1 MSERRE
7 SFEVVGAVPI
17 IVTNPSGDVIVG
29 PADGDVVTVLLSGDE
44 EAVGGTTVDGSVAAV
59 SVCVNENPRKWVSKR
74 VDVLV
79 SVPPGGVLRSRL
91 GSGDVTVQVPMRT
104 VEVNT
109 ASGDTRVG
117 QPVEELR
124 VKAASGDISI
134 DGAVQEAVI
143 SSASG
148 GILISEVGNVVVKTA
163 SGSVGLGTVT
173 SGASVKSASGEVKVQ
188 RFSGSD
194 LDIKTMSG
202 DVTVG
207 LVPGLDVD
215 ARITAVSGEFEN
227 RVEPSGVDPVG
238 VTRLAVK
245 SFSGDVA
252 LRDPW

>member
-1 MSERRE
+1 MLD
-7 SFEVVGAVPI
+7 GAQAGHFAYV
-17 IVTNPSGDVIVG
+17 
-29 PADGDVVTVLLSGDE
+29 
-44 EAVGGTTVDGSVAAV
+44 
-59 SVCVNENPRKWVSKR
+59 
-74 VDVLV
+74 
-79 SVPPGGVLRSRL
+79 
-91 GSGDVTVQVPMRT
+91 
-104 VEVNT
+104 
-109 ASGDTRVG
+109 GDTLVGNRVNF
-117 QPVEELR
+117 
-124 VKAASGDISI
+124 
-134 DGAVQEAVI
+134 GAGTKCAN
-143 SSASG
+143 
-148 GILISEVGNVVVKTA
+148 LKMLPGNVVVKTA